1 VIRVGDEL
9 TPAQSCNRILARAE
23 GYTYAA
29 NVWALCF
36 VQRPFSAAP
45 RQTLIVD
52 SQSGRTHPVLVEM
65 LGSLHPVLVEMLGSL
80 HPVLVEMLG
89 SHPVLVEMLGSLH
102 PVLVEMLGSHP
113 VLVEMLGSLHPVL
126 VEMLGSHPVLVE
138 MLGSLR
144 WRRLRRA
151 NHCVP
156 GCDSAPLWRAARRDE
171 AACVA
176 EPVAS
181 SEEAC
186 VPTDGKSNHSD
197 TCHCTGSAVC
207 VSQNR
212 LAGGAWERWEW
223 WQTAPSVKGLAAI
236 GKMSLD
242 RTRRVNHSS
251 AR

>member
-65 LGSLHPVLVEMLGSL
+65 LGSL
-80 HPVLVEMLG
+80 
-89 SHPVLVEMLGSLH
+89 HPVLVEMLGSLH

>member
-65 LGSLHPVLVEMLGSL
+65 LGSL
-80 HPVLVEMLG
+80 
-89 SHPVLVEMLGSLH
+89 
-102 PVLVEMLGSHP
+102 HP

>member
-1 VIRVGDEL
+1 MIRVGDEL

-52 SQSGRTHPVLVEM
+52 SQSGRT
-65 LGSLHPVLVEMLGSL
+65 
-80 HPVLVEMLG
+80 
-89 SHPVLVEMLGSLH
+89 
-102 PVLVEMLGSHP
+102 HP